1 MKQIPT
7 VLPRATEKSVANKA
21 QHSSEKVDTSASEWW
36 KLLPKVEV
44 KSPPE
49 SHTINEE
56 SNVKPPHYLP

>member
-7 VLPRATEKSVANKA
+7 VLPMATEKSVANKA
-21 QHSSEKVDTSASEWW
+21 QHSSEKVDKSASEWW

-49 SHTINEE
+49 SH
-56 SNVKPPHYLP
+56 KP